1 VVAASILLLDA
12 GCHPPPTPDVCTRE
26 GRWERE
32 EKVSVRGRGEAPKR
46 MLERE

>member
-1 VVAASILLLDA
+1 MVAAPVLHSDA

-32 EKVSVRGRGEAPKR
+32 EKVRVRGRANGPKR